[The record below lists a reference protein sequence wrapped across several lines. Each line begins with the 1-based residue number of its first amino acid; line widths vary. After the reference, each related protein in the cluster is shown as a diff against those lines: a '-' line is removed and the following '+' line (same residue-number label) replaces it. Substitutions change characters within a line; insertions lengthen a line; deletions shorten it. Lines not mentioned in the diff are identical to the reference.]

1 MTNEPNPSVPM
12 PEPLRDYQL
21 RKLLTRREQLAT
33 AAAEHLAHD
42 LIADPLWQAV
52 DQVEEQLRREFPAV
66 WEKSYAD
73 WVAADAARLHSPGR
87 PAPDTCWICRQRQDP
102 EAEFRPAS

>member
-1 MTNEPNPSVPM
+1 MNNEPTPGVPS
-12 PEPLRDYQL
+12 PEPLRDYRL
-21 RKLLTRREQLAT
+21 RKLLTRRTSLAT

-52 DQVEEQLRREFPAV
+52 DQVEEQLRREFPAA
-66 WEKSYAD
+66 WEASYAD
-73 WVAADAARLHSPGR
+73 WVTADAARLHSPDR

-102 EAEFRPAS
+102 DAGIRPAS